1 MTNGTRG
8 RERRASTAHGMVARD
23 ACHAPPRVT
32 RARARRQVTWRAPA
46 DGVYTV
52 RVESGLGGTPLPLRR
67 TINRKGLFRVQVRAL
82 HSTRAQLTL
91 N

>member
-1 MTNGTRG
+1 
-8 RERRASTAHGMVARD
+8 
-23 ACHAPPRVT
+23 
-32 RARARRQVTWRAPA
+32 
-46 DGVYTV
+46 V